1 MLWLLKELSCVR
13 FYQVDIDASMLS
25 IIGKAIMAKVSALCA
40 SEGSAIP
47 YMPDP
52 EGRLEDGK
60 RWWEVR
66 RCRMSTRW

>member
-1 MLWLLKELSCVR
+1 
-13 FYQVDIDASMLS
+13 
-25 IIGKAIMAKVSALCA
+25 VSALFA